1 MRIFCFSSDINLLNR
16 WENILNKS
24 YEVILIEDETL
35 LASIENSIFIFS
47 SCSKLNQKQ
56 ILDLKKRENKILVLE
71 RVPNLSNAKIYLSL
85 KIDGYG
91 NSIMSEPYLIAA
103 VKAIMENHIFLLPKI
118 ATELFRDISDYKIGD
133 SKNSILDTLTKS
145 EKKVAYLL
153 KDGYKNQEI
162 CDELNISIN
171 TVKKHIKSIYEK
183 LNIQDRA
190 TFMKLFLVNN

>member
-85 KIDGYG
+85 
-91 NSIMSEPYLIAA
+91 
-103 VKAIMENHIFLLPKI
+103 
-118 ATELFRDISDYKIGD
+118 
-133 SKNSILDTLTKS
+133 
-145 EKKVAYLL
+145 
-153 KDGYKNQEI
+153 
-162 CDELNISIN
+162 
-171 TVKKHIKSIYEK
+171 
-183 LNIQDRA
+183 
-190 TFMKLFLVNN
+190 